1 MSVLDK
7 ARVIVYRFHEKGLE
21 IFLLNNE
28 MENDPQ
34 VWKLPQSSIH
44 AVGHQKNMDSIDLEP
59 IQDHN
64 GVAVKTYAI
73 EGEWHDIPSI
83 KGMIKHDI
91 KRLKSKIIEVAPESE
106 KGSFFAVKEAF
117 KRLMPEE
124 YEAVKELKSILR
136 DRNLTKYI

>member
-28 MENDPQ
+28 MESDPT
-34 VWKLPQSSIH
+34 VWKLPQGSVQNVTNPSRE
-44 AVGHQKNMDSIDLEP
+44 SIDLEP
-59 IQDHN
+59 IQDRT
-64 GVAVKTYAI
+64 GQAIKTYAI

-83 KGMIKHDI
+83 KGMIRHDI
-91 KRLKSKIIEVAPESE
+91 NRLKTKIKEVAPETE
-106 KGSFFAVKEAF
+106 KGGFFVVKEAF
-117 KRLMPEE
+117 KKLLPEE